1 MFYFAT
7 SRLLG
12 RSAGGILRGSWGE
25 SFSSRGHQGCRFH
38 VVLVQEGD
46 PPASPCLLPHPDM
59 QQGSGPA
66 PRRLGLRGRALERM
80 RGEAK
85 WLAQGHA
92 LSEAKLGLDSPL
104 LTPPTWLLEN
114 LKVSKNSEI

>member
-1 MFYFAT
+1 M
-7 SRLLG
+7 
-12 RSAGGILRGSWGE
+12 
-25 SFSSRGHQGCRFH
+25 
-38 VVLVQEGD
+38 QEGD

-59 QQGSGPA
+59 RQGFGPA

-92 LSEAKLGLDSPL
+92 LSEAKLGLELPSPDPTYL
-104 LTPPTWLLEN
+104 AFRKPQGLQKLRDLIPSLTCSLTWPVLSGVEAH
-114 LKVSKNSEI
+114 